1 MDTDDCLSEPCANS
15 GICSDDVDEYSCRC
29 TRGWSGEN
37 CGENVDECASS
48 PCLHGQCSDLV
59 AAYSCECLLGWN
71 GENCEVNIDEC
82 ASRPCGNS
90 TFGSCLDHVAN
101 YTCNC
106 ARGWAGYDCDQTLPI
121 HVELQIEVEQFDPT
135 AFVKDVAELLHLSS
149 AERIVVDSVLPGS
162 AIVTFHVEGQGA
174 IDAEAASHVLQQVV
188 QTAVSTGAGMQ
199 IGGAT
204 VLSVEGL
211 HPTQPVDTSGCD
223 RDALLF
229 DGPDDHIKN
238 VAGIVAGAAFLL
250 IFATSMGFV
259 RRGYF
264 QIFYRAHVLLGLVA
278 LAGLAYHYD
287 LGKLDVAAPFLFLM
301 LVDYIVRAWLA
312 LSSGGSVVSV
322 AAVGTDCVALE
333 VSAPK
338 FSRRH
343 TEAGQYMFIRL
354 PQISQLQWHPMTIAS
369 SPGDK
374 NLVFLIKT
382 AGDWAEKLLV
392 NSEPALRVGD
402 RLSLDGP
409 YGRLSVRLSQQRE
422 LLLVAGGIGCTPM
435 LSVLGHLPAADS
447 LRARFVWTVRDLALV
462 EHCMP
467 TLMQAVTAGH
477 SVVVHY
483 TAKDGVDEA
492 LRSIRSACSE
502 APLTGGGGT
511 LEAVAGRPVFS
522 EHLQTLGTGED
533 GDATGGSVG
542 VLSCGP
548 QRMVDAVKL
557 ACVEASASGRT
568 RYDFHSEVF
577 EW

>member
-1 MDTDDCLSEPCANS
+1 MHGRCL
-15 GICSDDVDEYSCRC
+15 
-29 TRGWSGEN
+29 
-37 CGENVDECASS
+37 
-48 PCLHGQCSDLV
+48 DLV
-59 AAYSCECLLGWN
+59 ASYSCDCLLGWN
-71 GENCEVNIDEC
+71 GENCGLNIDEC
-82 ASRPCGNS
+82 ASQPCGNS
-90 TFGSCLDHVAN
+90 TFGTCLDHVAN
-101 YTCNC
+101 YTCSC
-106 ARGWAGYDCDQTLPI
+106 VEGWAGDNCDETLPI
-121 HVELQIEVEQFDPT
+121 HVELQIEVEQFDEIS
-135 AFVKDVAELLHLSS
+135 FVKDVAELLHLSAGES
-149 AERIVVDSVLPGS
+149 VVVDSVLPGS

-174 IDAEAASHVLQQVV
+174 IDATAASHVLQEVV
-188 QTAVSTGAGMQ
+188 QTAVSNGVDMQ
-199 IGGAT
+199 IGGAA

-211 HPTQPVDTSGCD
+211 RPNQPVDTSGCD

-229 DGPDDHIKN
+229 DGPDDHFKN
-238 VAGIVAGAAFLL
+238 VAGIVAGTAFLL
-250 IFATSMGFV
+250 ILATSMGFI
-259 RRGYF
+259 RRGHF
-264 QIFYRAHVLLGLVA
+264 QLFYRSHVFLGLVA

-322 AAVGTDCVALE
+322 AAVGPDCVALE
-333 VSAPK
+333 VSAPE

-354 PQISQLQWHPMTIAS
+354 PQVSQLQWHPMTITS

-374 NLVFLIKT
+374 NLVFLIKA
-382 AGDWAEKLLV
+382 AGDWSEKLLV
-392 NSEPALRVGD
+392 NGEPALRVGD

-435 LSVLGHLPAADS
+435 LSILGDLPPAES
-447 LRARFVWTVRDLALV
+447 LRATFVWTVRDLPLV

-467 TLMQAVTAGH
+467 MLMRAVNAGH

-483 TAKDGVDEA
+483 TGKDGVEEA
-492 LRSIRSACSE
+492 LRSVQSASSE
-502 APLTGGGGT
+502 DPSTGGTGT
-511 LEAVAGRPVFS
+511 IEAVAGRPVFTDQL
-522 EHLQTLGTGED
+522 HVLGKDGG
-533 GDATGGSVG
+533 GDACGSVG

-557 ACVEASASGRT
+557 ACIEASTSGST